1 MALINTTTTGVLGT
15 TVYGDGSGDLTVQKD
30 GVTVNKVTS
39 APAFRATN
47 TTTQAFAS
55 STWTKCAFSVETFD
69 TNNNYDNAT
78 NYRFTPTVAGYY
90 MITGSLYFSSVNGQT
105 LSAVYKNGSPF
116 TYGVWTYGTGDI
128 STIASCLVYA
138 NGTTDYFEMWGY
150 HNGSGS
156 KNLYNDSGGQHSSWQ
171 GIWVRA

>member
-1 MALINTTTTGVLGT
+1 MALINTTTTGVLGST
-15 TVYGDGSGDLTVQKD
+15 FFGDGSGDLTVQKD

-90 MITGSLYFSSVNGQT
+90 LFSGQLYFSGVAAQA
-105 LSAVYKNGSPF
+105 LSAIYKNSNPAQ
-116 TYGVWTYGTGDI
+116 YGNWGYSTGDTTSSVVI
-128 STIASCLVYA
+128 LLYA
-138 NGTTDYFEMWGY
+138 NGTTDFFEMWGY

-156 KNLYNDSGGQHSSWQ
+156 KNLYNDSSAIHSSWQ
-171 GIWVRA
+171 ANWVRA